1 MYLLCKRS
9 KCKRI
14 VETSGAGVPFT
25 LAALLHDAS
34 ECYMSDVPRPLKQ
47 EMSAYRKIEDDLL
60 KVIYG
65 KFLGTP
71 LTPEEETQIKII
83 DDDLLWYDL
92 ETLLDEK
99 QETEKPKLHIDL
111 DYTVRPFKVVEKEYL
126 EIFKMFHVK
135 H

>member
-1 MYLLCKRS
+1 
-9 KCKRI
+9 
-14 VETSGAGVPFT
+14 
-25 LAALLHDAS
+25 
-34 ECYMSDVPRPLKQ
+34 
-47 EMSAYRKIEDDLL
+47 MSAYRKIEDDLL

-111 DYTVRPFKVVEKEYL
+111 DYTVRPFKVVEEEYL
-126 EIFKMFHVK
+126 EIFKIFHVK